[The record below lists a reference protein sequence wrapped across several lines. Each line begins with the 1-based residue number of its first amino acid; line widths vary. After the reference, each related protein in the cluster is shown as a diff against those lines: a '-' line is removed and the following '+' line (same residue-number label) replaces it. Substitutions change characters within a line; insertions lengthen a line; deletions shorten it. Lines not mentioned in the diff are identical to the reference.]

1 MDKLEEP
8 KPADHIQC
16 ARKAIVVSWETFS
29 ERHKVKAEGIPASTK
44 SWNFPS
50 CWNGGFKHCLPHVK
64 CLLSSSAC
72 TSGICPPKSGGV
84 LGKNQFCIISL
95 NRRVPKA
102 LWGQVCFVC
111 CLVLGF
117 IYFFFEQQC
126 VSPAS
131 KEANVSST
139 LELCSLHF
147 CFCAGSH
154 SWLRVVAA
162 AGELNFRD
170 VPGLAA
176 RSKFR
181 SLRL

>member
-117 IYFFFEQQC
+117 IYFFFLTTVCFSCQQGGKRLFHLGT
-126 VSPAS
+126 VQPA
-131 KEANVSST
+131 
-139 LELCSLHF
+139 LLFLC
-147 CFCAGSH
+147 
-154 SWLRVVAA
+154 WLP
-162 AGELNFRD
+162 F
-170 VPGLAA
+170 LA
-176 RSKFR
+176 SCCCCCW
-181 SLRL
+181 